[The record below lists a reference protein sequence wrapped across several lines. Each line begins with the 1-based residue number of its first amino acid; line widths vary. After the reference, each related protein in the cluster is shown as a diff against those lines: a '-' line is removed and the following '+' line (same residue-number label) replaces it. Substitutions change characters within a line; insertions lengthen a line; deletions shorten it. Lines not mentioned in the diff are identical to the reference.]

1 VPDIHLS
8 LAAYLVAL
16 AVVTVGATVQGTLG
30 FGANLLAVPV
40 VAVLEPAAVPATTG
54 IIIFP
59 LAVGMVAAEHHH
71 VDWRGVGWLLVGRLP
86 GTVVGVAVVALVAPP
101 TLSVLTGLA
110 VLVAVG
116 VSVGSATVPLTRPT
130 TVAAGVASGAMGT
143 ATSIGGPPLALLYQ
157 HHEGPVLRST
167 LAVTFGIGTLVSLA
181 GLAVAGE
188 VYGWQVLLALALV
201 PGIGIGL
208 VASRYLARRLDGRW
222 LRPAVLT
229 VAALAAVLA
238 IVNGIW

>member
-16 AVVTVGATVQGTLG
+16 TAVTFGATVQGTLG

-40 VAVLEPAAVPATTG
+40 VALLEPAAVPATTA
-54 IIIFP
+54 IIVFP
-59 LAVGMVAAEHHH
+59 LAAGMTVAERHH

-86 GTVVGVAVVALVAPP
+86 GTVIGVAVVAAVAPA

-110 VLVAVG
+110 VLVAVA
-116 VSVGSATVPLTRPT
+116 VSVARATVPVTRPT

-167 LAVTFGIGTLVSLA
+167 LAVTFGVGTLISLGA
-181 GLAVAGE
+181 LALAGE
-188 VYGWQVLLALALV
+188 VHGWQVLLALALV
-201 PGIGIGL
+201 PGIGGGL
-208 VASRYLARRLDGRW
+208 VASRFVARRLDGRW
-222 LRPAVLT
+222 LRPAVLA

-238 IVNGIW
+238 IANGLW

>member
-1 VPDIHLS
+1 MPDIHLS

-16 AVVTVGATVQGTLG
+16 TVVTCGATVQGTLG

-40 VAVLEPAAVPATTG
+40 VALLEPAAVPATTA
-54 IIIFP
+54 IIVFP
-59 LAVGMVAAEHHH
+59 LAAGMTVAERHH
-71 VDWRGVGWLLVGRLP
+71 VDWRGVGWLLLGRLP
-86 GTVVGVAVVALVAPP
+86 GTVIGVAVVALVAPA

-110 VLVAVG
+110 VLVAVV
-116 VSVGSATVPLTRPT
+116 VSVARATVPVTRPT

-167 LAVTFGIGTLVSLA
+167 LAVTFGVGTLISLGA
-181 GLAVAGE
+181 LALAGE
-188 VYGWQVLLALALV
+188 VQGWQVLLALALV
-201 PGIGIGL
+201 PGIGGGL
-208 VASRYLARRLDGRW
+208 VASRFVARRLDGRW
-222 LRPAVLT
+222 LRPAVLA

-238 IVNGIW
+238 IANGLL